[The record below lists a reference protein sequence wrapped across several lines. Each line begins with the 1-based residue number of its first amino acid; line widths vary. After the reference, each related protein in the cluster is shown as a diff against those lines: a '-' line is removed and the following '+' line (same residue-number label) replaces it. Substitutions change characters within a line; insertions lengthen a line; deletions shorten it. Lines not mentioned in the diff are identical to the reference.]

1 MKYERAS
8 YDALV
13 QVRTPR
19 FFAEAL
25 DKAADSKMMSRSDFI
40 RVALADRL
48 KADGVDVTRSIGA
61 GLP

>member
-13 QVRTPR
+13 QVKTPR
-19 FFAEAL
+19 SFADAL

-40 RVALADRL
+40 RVTLADRL
-48 KADGVDVTRSIGA
+48 KADGVDVALMA
-61 GLP
+61 GVA